1 MPPFQFPKSGR
12 SKDSLFK
19 TMKTLKEKD
28 VNWRDGQVFSLVFYA
43 GDEVLEVIK
52 EAHAMFMSEN
62 GLNPGAFP
70 SLRKFESEVV
80 AMLANLL
87 NGDENTVGNMT
98 TGGTESILMAVKTAR
113 DYARSRNPELKK
125 PELILPLSAHPAF
138 DKACHYFDITP
149 VHVPLRD
156 DMRVD
161 VKAYRKAF
169 NERTI
174 LGVGS
179 APAYPHGVMDPI
191 EELSEMCLEREIP
204 FHVDACVGGLML
216 PFVRKLGYPI
226 REFDFKLPG
235 VTSIS
240 ADLHK
245 YGYAAKG
252 ASVVLYRSPELWR
265 HQFYVYTDWPGGI
278 YPSPTMTGTRPGGSI
293 AAAWA
298 VMNFLGEEGYL
309 NIAKEV
315 MTATRF
321 LMQEV
326 EKIAGIHV
334 ISTPEMSI
342 FAIGSEELDIY
353 AVGDEMTVRGWHL
366 DRQQN
371 PACLHLTVNH
381 GHVQSTQRFVADLQA
396 SVAAAR
402 KLNWSNVSSKVQ
414 VSLVRGLSRLLP
426 EKVFSQ
432 VLSKSSS
439 VGPKGSA
446 VPKRTAAMYGMIG
459 SLPNRGDVREM
470 VLDFMEQTYK
480 VESPESKMSKNT
492 KDSKT
497 KKSKKETTEKQP

>member
-1 MPPFQFPKSGR
+1 MSSSPFQLPKSGR
-12 SKDSLFK
+12 KKENLFK
-19 TMKTLKEKD
+19 DMKALKQKD

-43 GDEVLEVIK
+43 GEEVLEVLK
-52 EAHAMFMSEN
+52 EAHALFMSEN

-80 AMLANLL
+80 AMVAGLL
-87 NGDENTVGNMT
+87 NGNENTVGNMT
-98 TGGTESILMAVKTAR
+98 TGGTESIMMAVKTAR
-113 DYARSRNPELKK
+113 DYAHSRFPDLKDPE
-125 PELILPLSAHPAF
+125 IVMPLSAHPAF
-138 DKACHYFDITP
+138 DKACHYFGLTP
-149 VHVPLRD
+149 VHVPLRED
-156 DMRVD
+156 QRVD
-161 VKAYRKAF
+161 VTAFRKALSDK
-169 NERTI
+169 TV

-191 EELSEMCLEREIP
+191 EELSEICLEREIP

-278 YPSPTMTGTRPGGSI
+278 YPSPTMTGTRSGGSI

-298 VMNFLGEEGYL
+298 VMNYLGEEGYL
-309 NIAKEV
+309 KIAKEV
-315 MTATRF
+315 MTATR
-321 LMQEV
+321 LLIQEV
-326 EKIAGIHV
+326 DKIEGLNV

-342 FAIGSEELDIY
+342 FAFGSDDLDIY

-371 PACLHLTVNH
+371 PACLHMTVNH
-381 GHVQSTQRFVADLQA
+381 GHVKSTQRFIADLQE

-402 KLNWSNVSSKVQ
+402 KITWSNVSSKVT

-439 VGPKGSA
+439 VGGGSGGSP

-459 SLPNRGDVREM
+459 ALPNRGDVKEM
-470 VLDFMEQTYK
+470 VLDFLEQTYRLDP
-480 VESPESKMSKNT
+480 PESKP
-492 KDSKT
+492 T
-497 KKSKKETTEKQP
+497 KKSKKAE

>member
-1 MPPFQFPKSGR
+1 MTSSSFQLPKSGR
-12 SKDSLFK
+12 TKADLFQDMHK
-19 TMKTLKEKD
+19 IKEKD
-28 VNWRDGQVFSLVFYA
+28 VNWKEGKVFSLVFYA
-43 GDEVLEVIK
+43 GEDILEVLK
-52 EAHAMFMSEN
+52 EAHQMFMSEN

-70 SLRKFESEVV
+70 SLRKFEAEVV
-80 AMLANLL
+80 AMVAGLL
-87 NGDENTVGNMT
+87 NGDSEVVGNMT
-98 TGGTESILMAVKTAR
+98 TGGTESILLAVKTAR
-113 DYARSRNPELKK
+113 DYALSRFPDLREPE
-125 PELILPLSAHPAF
+125 IVLPLSAHPAF
-138 DKACHYFDITP
+138 EKACHYFNLKP
-149 VHVPLRD
+149 VHIPLRD
-156 DMRVD
+156 DYRVD
-161 VKAYRKAF
+161 ISAF
-169 NERTI
+169 QRALSSKTV

-191 EELSEMCLEREIP
+191 EELSEICRSREIP

-226 REFDFKLPG
+226 REFDFRLPG

-252 ASVVLYRSPELWR
+252 ASTVLYRSAELWR

-278 YPSPTMTGTRPGGSI
+278 YPSPTMTGTRAGGTI

-298 VMNFLGEEGYL
+298 VMNYLGEEGYL
-309 NIAKEV
+309 RIAKEV
-315 MTATRF
+315 MEATRW

-326 EKIAGIHV
+326 NKIEGLHV
-334 ISTPEMSI
+334 ISNPEMSI

-371 PACLHLTVNH
+371 PACLHMTVNH
-381 GHVQSTQRFVADLQA
+381 GHVQSTRQFIADLEA

-402 KLNWSNVSSKVQ
+402 KLSWSNVSSKVQ

-432 VLSKSSS
+432 VLSKSNSA
-439 VGPKGSA
+439 GPKGGQ

-459 SLPNRGDVREM
+459 SLPNRGDVEEM
-470 VLDFMEQTYK
+470 VLDFMETTYRPDP
-480 VESPESKMSKNT
+480 PEGKKTRKKPT
-492 KDSKT
+492 K
-497 KKSKKETTEKQP
+497 